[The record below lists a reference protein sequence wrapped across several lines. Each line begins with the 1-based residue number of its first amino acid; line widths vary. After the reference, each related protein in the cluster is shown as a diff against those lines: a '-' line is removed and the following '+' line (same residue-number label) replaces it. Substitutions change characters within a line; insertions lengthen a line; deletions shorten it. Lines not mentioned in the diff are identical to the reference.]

1 MIAKTAQAQKTIK
14 KSVFIGFVSRTS
26 SEKEA
31 LAFIAAIKQA
41 HPKARHHCYA
51 FLIGE
56 KDEIQRQ
63 SDNGEP
69 TGTAGVPILEV
80 LKKEQLHNITAV
92 VVRYF
97 GGIKLGT
104 GGLIRA
110 YSSTTSLVIK
120 AAAIIER
127 IKVVRFF
134 LQIDYSQLGSV
145 QNYLQKKQLT
155 ATNISY
161 QVKVSLNFL
170 VPEQKKLT
178 IKNELIDLLN
188 AKLELQLA
196 PTEFAEIP
204 YLKERD

>member
-1 MIAKTAQAQKTIK
+1 MIAKTAQAQQVIK
-14 KSVFIGFVSRTS
+14 KSVFIGFVSRTC

-31 LAFIAAIKQA
+31 LAFIAAVKQA

-80 LKKEQLHNITAV
+80 LKKEQLHNITTV

-97 GGIKLGT
+97 GGIKLGA

-110 YSSTTSLVIK
+110 YSSTTSLAIN
-120 AAAIIER
+120 AASIIEQ

-155 ATNISY
+155 PANISY
-161 QVKVSLNFL
+161 QVKVSLDFW
-170 VPEQKKLT
+170 VPEQKVFA
-178 IKNELIDLLN
+178 IKNELTDLLN
-188 AKLELQLA
+188 AKLKLQLST
-196 PTEFAEIP
+196 TEFAEIP
-204 YLKERD
+204 YLKEKD